1 MFTVVSSFQ
10 STVAL
15 HKTPL
20 YILHY
25 EASERSAVSYTHS
38 DITGTNSSAG
48 VASAT
53 SSAKSTGGSISSLQH
68 PLLFASKR
76 REAPFIHS
84 P

>member
-25 EASERSAVSYTHS
+25 EASEEVPFHILIRALRARAV
-38 DITGTNSSAG
+38 
-48 VASAT
+48 
-53 SSAKSTGGSISSLQH
+53 
-68 PLLFASKR
+68 R
-76 REAPFIHS
+76 REQ
-84 P
+84 